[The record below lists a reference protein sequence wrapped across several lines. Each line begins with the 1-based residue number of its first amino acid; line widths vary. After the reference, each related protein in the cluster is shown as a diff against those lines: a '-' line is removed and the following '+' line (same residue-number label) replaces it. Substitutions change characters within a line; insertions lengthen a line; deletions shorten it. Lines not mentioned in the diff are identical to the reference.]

1 MIFSFENLDVWR
13 EAMDFAKR
21 LYEATERFPSTEQF
35 GLISQLRRAS
45 ISISTNIAEG
55 KGRFHKK
62 EFVQFLYISRGSLYE
77 TITLVKL
84 AKQLGFL
91 SKDLHDQLLGTA
103 KQILSRLSGLINSL
117 KVQPKNLE
125 PRTLSPEPQ

>member
-13 EAMDFAKR
+13 EAIDFTKQ
-21 LYEATERFPSTEQF
+21 LYGVTEHFPTAEQF
-35 GLISQLRRAS
+35 GLSSQMRRAA
-45 ISISTNIAEG
+45 ISIATNIAEG

-84 AKQLGFL
+84 AEQLGFL
-91 SKDLHDQLLGTA
+91 SKDLHDQLLCTA

-125 PRTLSPEPQ
+125 PRALSLEPQ